1 MNNYTKFLAYL
12 AHVDKLIKD
21 EDKVLVL
28 LSSLPD
34 NDYETF
40 ILTLINSKQSLSYN
54 EVLDAVVNH
63 ELRWKDNES
72 SNSTSAEALTVKG
85 RSFNQKGKGNRGRLK
100 SMSDLKENSV
110 LSTKKDTEKLIVR
123 SSRTRKSQS

>member
-85 RSFNQKGKGNRGRLK
+85 RSFNQKGKGHRGRLK

-110 LSTKKDTEKLIVR
+110 LSTKKDTEKLIIR